1 MRRILRVLAAT
12 AVVLLSMAEL
22 TARVANVDAALP
34 PHTRSGERVRF
45 VPEEIRPLQRLIQ
58 AEGRGHGEAA
68 ELAQIIHSESR
79 ALHIDPLYALA
90 LIKIES
96 GFRADAISGQGARG
110 LLQVRPQTGRSIAMA
125 GRRGGVGTDSRGAV
139 HALRLSDP
147 RTNVAVG
154 LRYLQQMQ
162 RQFDDEAMALAAYNI
177 GPARVRHRLGRGT
190 PVPRTYADRVL
201 QTYRAFAAQCA
212 ATTSPG
218 FPPSDG

>member
-1 MRRILRVLAAT
+1 MRRILRALAAT
-12 AVVLLSMAEL
+12 ALVFLSMAEL
-22 TARVANVDAALP
+22 TAKVANVDAALP
-34 PHTRSGERVRF
+34 PHVRSGERVSF

-96 GFRADAISGQGARG
+96 GFRADAVSGQGARG
-110 LLQVRPQTGRSIAMA
+110 LLQVRPQAVRSIAMA
-125 GRRGGVGTDSRGAV
+125 GRQAGAGTNPRMAA
-139 HALRLSDP
+139 HALRLADP
-147 RTNVAVG
+147 RTNVALG
-154 LRYLQQMQ
+154 LRYLQQLR

-177 GPARVRHRLGRGT
+177 GPTRVRQRLERGT
-190 PVPRTYADRVL
+190 PVPRAYADRVL
-201 QTYRAFAAQCA
+201 ETYHALAASCA
-212 ATTSPG
+212 VTASPT